1 MAPLRIYRDDAP
13 DPARPDPAEAAL
25 LAAVELLRPPPVRP
39 PARRELEPYSR
50 AWFEELE
57 LMRYAPHGVWLRRA
71 LEFTRHAGE
80 SLLMLG
86 PGVGSDAVQYHRH
99 EVQVTVCGG
108 PADRLD
114 LVRRNFA
121 LRGLGVRLAA
131 VAPDGTLPFSRGA
144 FDLAYLNLLSAP
156 TPDLSGTAAELYR
169 VLKPGG
175 KVFVLAPA
183 RRRFRRSA
191 PGFLAR
197 GLRRQFPSFAEH
209 RLIRRHLRRSEL
221 PYLLRPIP
229 VGLLERLL
237 GRVLVLRAFKPVS
250 AALEAIQ
257 PAA

>member
-1 MAPLRIYRDDAP
+1 MAPLRIYRDDTP

-39 PARRELEPYSR
+39 PARRELEPYGR

-57 LMRYAPHGVWLRRA
+57 HMRYAPPGVWLRRA

-99 EVQVTVCGG
+99 EVQVTVCGM
-108 PADRLD
+108 PADRAD

-121 LRGLGVRLAA
+121 LRGLGVQLAA
-131 VAPDGTLPFSRGA
+131 VTPGGALPFTRGA

-156 TPDLSGTAAELYR
+156 HADLPGTAAELYR

-183 RRRFRRSA
+183 RRPFRRSDA
-191 PGFLAR
+191 GFSPR
-197 GLRRQFPSFAEH
+197 GLKRLFPRFAEH
-209 RLIRRHLRRSEL
+209 RVIRRHLRRSEL
-221 PYLLRPIP
+221 PYLLRAVP
-229 VGLLERLL
+229 VGLLERVV

-250 AALEAIQ
+250 AALEAAQ
-257 PAA
+257 FAA